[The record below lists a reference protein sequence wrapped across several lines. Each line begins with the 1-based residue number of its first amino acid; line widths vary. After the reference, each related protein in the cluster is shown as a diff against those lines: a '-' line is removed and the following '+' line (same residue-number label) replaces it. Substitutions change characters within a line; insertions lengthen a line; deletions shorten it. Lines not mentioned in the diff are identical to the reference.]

1 MIFLSQDRQDTRR
14 KRRFLVIALI
24 LLLLV
29 PLPLSTVATYT
40 WLAISK
46 TPKVSDMEMTIN
58 SNPGLQLAWSA
69 DAAEEDWGQQLLF
82 TDAVPQDTL
91 LTPVTYSAAEDCFFT
106 ARFGA
111 DGRMIDVGD
120 KLNDEMD
127 ANGRDGHYVKFTV
140 YGRTEQN
147 VEVSLS
153 PAVTL
158 QGGSGN
164 AGTFLMGTPV
174 WQQETLS
181 HTDGGYGAQ
190 YATRVGMRITK
201 QLQDGSTQTPT
212 FFVYEPNA
220 DRHIEGEQGVVDT
233 PSVDGDTTLV
243 PTAQLIRQTTTTWQ
257 EANPVERDVV
267 LRTPG
272 TFLEEPL
279 LFTLDPTQ
287 RVKIEVYI
295 WLEGKDVDCVNA
307 LGVNARIFANLQFSA
322 QAEGGSGLV
331 PIP

>member
-1 MIFLSQDRQDTRR
+1 MSQDRQDTRR

-24 LLLLV
+24 LVLLV
-29 PLPLSTVATYT
+29 LLPLSTVATYT

-58 SNPGLQLAWSA
+58 SNPGLQLAWAA
-69 DAAEEDWGQQLLF
+69 DAAEEAWGQQLLF

-140 YGRTEQN
+140 YGRTGQN

-153 PAVTL
+153 PAVAL
-158 QGGSGN
+158 QGGGS
-164 AGTFLMGTPV
+164 AGTYLIGEPL
-174 WQQETLS
+174 WQEDTLT
-181 HTDGGYGAQ
+181 HKDGGAGAQ
-190 YATRVGMRITK
+190 YATRIGLRITK
-201 QLQDGSTQTPT
+201 QSADGTADAPT

-220 DRHIEGEQGVVDT
+220 DGHIGGSLGMVDT
-233 PSVDGDTTLV
+233 PSVDGTETLV
-243 PTAQLIRQTTTTWQ
+243 PPEQLIRQSTSTWE
-257 EANPVERDVV
+257 EAYPVQRDLVV
-267 LRTPG
+267 YTPG
-272 TFLEEPL
+272 TFTEEVT

-287 RVKIEVYI
+287 RVQIEVYL